1 MMKLTTEEKAKRYD
15 ALVFAIGLEKE
26 NFEKGLAECEKD
38 YDRAFDS
45 MAACLV
51 GRKYAY
57 KEFIE
62 ILDRWCNK

>member
-1 MMKLTTEEKAKRYD
+1 MKLTTKEKAARYD
-15 ALVFAIGLEKE
+15 ALVFAIGMEKA

-57 KEFIE
+57 KEIIE
-62 ILDRWCNK
+62 VLGRWC